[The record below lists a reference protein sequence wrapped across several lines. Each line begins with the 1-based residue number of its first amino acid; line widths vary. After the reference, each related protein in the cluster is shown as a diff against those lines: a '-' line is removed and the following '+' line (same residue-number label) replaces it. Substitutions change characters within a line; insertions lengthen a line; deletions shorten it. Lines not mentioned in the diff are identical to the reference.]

1 MDTGRCDIRAVFRLM
16 DRKEHWEKTYAAR
29 RSDGLSWYQEKPDHS
44 LAMIHRAGTGFD
56 EPIIDVGGGAS
67 VLVDHLL
74 QEGYKDLT
82 VLDISSIALEKAR
95 ERLGARSGLVRWIE
109 NDITAWAA
117 DRSYSLWHDRAVFHF
132 LTKTEDRKKY
142 INSLNQALK
151 LNGHLIMATFS
162 LDAPPKCSGLSV
174 VRYGPETLQNELGD
188 NFNLV
193 ESFTDKHVTPSGVSQ
208 IFIFCRFVKHA

>member
-1 MDTGRCDIRAVFRLM
+1 MDTSRCDLQAVFGLM

-44 LAMIHRAGTGFD
+44 LAMIHRAGTGLD

-95 ERLGARSGLVRWIE
+95 ERLGTRSGLVRWIE

-132 LTKTEDRKKY
+132 LTRQEDR
-142 INSLNQALK
+142 NSYVRALHKCLPSGGQAIIAAFAI
-151 LNGHLIMATFS
+151 GG
-162 LDAPPKCSGLSV
+162 PEKCSGLEIVQYDSNV
-174 VRYGPETLQNELGD
+174 LATELGAE
-188 NFNLV
+188 FRLL
-193 ESFTDKHVTPSGVSQ
+193 EQAAEEHYTPAGALQ
-208 IFIFCRFVKHA
+208 KFGYYRFIRE